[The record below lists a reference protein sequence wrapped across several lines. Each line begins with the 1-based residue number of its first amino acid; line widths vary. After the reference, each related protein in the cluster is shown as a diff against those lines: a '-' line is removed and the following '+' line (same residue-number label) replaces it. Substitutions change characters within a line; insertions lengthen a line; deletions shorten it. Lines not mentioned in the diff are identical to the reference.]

1 MLSINEKND
10 FFPIPSNFV
19 FLISRRK
26 VVLVFPRE
34 LVEHWKKMNT
44 ISNVAPID
52 LCSLLFSEFCVKG
65 S

>member
-44 ISNVAPID
+44 ISNVI
-52 LCSLLFSEFCVKG
+52 G
-65 S
+65 STN